1 MLTACALLSRAYVLH
16 VRTALPSRLYAYGFN
31 VRTAYEA
38 IALGIYEE
46 RAYGLHVRTAC
57 ALPPVRTLTSAY
69 GFAFHA
75 CL

>member
-46 RAYGLHVRTAC
+46 RAYGFARFNVRTSC
-57 ALPPVRTLTSAY
+57 ALLLCVRLTCAY
-69 GFAFHA
+69 GF
-75 CL
+75 

>member
-1 MLTACALLSRAYVLH
+1 VLTACALLSRAYVLH

-46 RAYGLHVRTAC
+46 RAYGLHVRTSC
-57 ALPPVRTLTSAY
+57 ALLLCVPGLAKIDQISIDI
-69 GFAFHA
+69 
-75 CL
+75 